1 MTRSVLGLLSMVF
14 VCYYYISFG
23 PDAQNFIR
31 VHGCKLVILKVPS
44 ESF

>member
-1 MTRSVLGLLSMVF
+1 MVF